1 MRINQAGAHLD
12 QMIRQT
18 RNHHVQLSTMADTK
32 ANMLLTTATIVLTL
46 SVSYITDDE
55 IKWAAII
62 LICFSL
68 LTIFLAIYAVMPK
81 VPVHAKT
88 QKYEKFK
95 KTNMNLLFFGDFIHL
110 DYKEFEIGME
120 ELLNDHSK
128 VYEAQVKEIY
138 TLGKFL
144 AIKKYRY
151 LRLAYICFVTGLFT
165 SVGFILLPIILT

>member
-81 VPVHAKT
+81 VPVHVKT
-88 QKYEKFK
+88 QKYKQFE